1 MENAIPYCGDL
12 HMDAGTKKLILNL
25 LSSIRSVV
33 PVEDPPGPHSPG
45 EDPGL
50 KTMED
55 IRNVLI
61 LARQNSEELDG
72 IFNPDELMR
81 YTRYVNDYQDIMTN
95 LEKIL
100 DQMRVCRNSALQ
112 FASSMAEIVE
122 DHLHMT
128 SLTSVDAKEGES
140 ERRILIGQKGIKLKV
155 V

>member
-1 MENAIPYCGDL
+1 LENAIPYCGDL
-12 HMDAGTKKLILNL
+12 HVDAGTKKLILNL

-45 EDPGL
+45 ENPGL
-50 KTMED
+50 KNLED

-81 YTRYVNDYQDIMTN
+81 YTRYVKDYQDIIVS

-100 DQMRVCRNSALQ
+100 DQMKACRDSALH
-112 FASSMAEIVE
+112 FASGMAEIVE

-128 SLTSVDAKEGES
+128 SLAADDTKESGS
-140 ERRILIGQKGIKLKV
+140 ERRIHISQQGIKLKV